1 LDGVCFSPYL
11 EGQNIGDQLSEQQIR
26 RRMDVILPYVKWV
39 RSFSCTDGNQFI
51 VKVAHE
57 KRIEN
62 NGWGM
67 DWK

>member
-1 LDGVCFSPYL
+1 MCFSPYL

-39 RSFSCTDGNQFI
+39 RSFSCTYGNQFI
-51 VKVAHE
+51 AKVAHE